1 MRTTVDIPQNLRQ
14 KLITEAA
21 RKRLKGFSPLVV
33 EALRQY
39 FSTKADSRDEII
51 ANLRG
56 CLSMKEAE
64 RDLTRIAEGRK
75 NWRI

>member
-14 KLITEAA
+14 KLIAEAA
-21 RKRLKGFSPLVV
+21 RKNLKGFSPLVT

-39 FSTKADSRDEII
+39 FSTETDSRDDVI

-56 CLSMKEAE
+56 CLSRKEAE
-64 RDLTRIAEGRK
+64 RDLMRIAEGRK